1 MDEKKKRA
9 ASVKDRV
16 VIANESLCILKR
28 LTEQIAEQTN
38 GMLRIQNRELT
49 NFLIQER
56 GGDISA
62 DELTKLRARY
72 FDDLKAM
79 KWVVDELR
87 KAKSKSEDAD
97 LLSLLKQ
104 AQVQDSGKS
113 SAVSRKARQPRVSAK
128 TAPAPTQE
136 ADALVEE
143 QLK

>member
-1 MDEKKKRA
+1 MEEKKKRT

-16 VIANESLCILKR
+16 VISNESLCILKR
-28 LTEQIAEQTN
+28 LTAQIAEQTN
-38 GMLRIQNRELT
+38 GMLCIQNRELT

-113 SAVSRKARQPRVSAK
+113 SAVSRKARHPRVSAK
-128 TAPAPTQE
+128 TAPTPTQE